1 MNAIIISI
9 GDELAN
15 GQTVDTN
22 SAYLAR
28 ELAGRGI
35 SAVQHVTVGDDQGD
49 IARAIGEA
57 ARQVPLVI
65 VTGGL
70 GPTADDLTRQGLAQ
84 AMGGVP
90 LRLNEPCLADI
101 AERFRRMNRPMAD
114 ANRVQAMVPEGAD
127 ALRNDV
133 GTAPGLHARIG
144 NADIYIMPGVPSEM
158 RWMFQNVIGPRLPVR
173 EGVRLHR
180 ILHTFG
186 EGESNIGVLIEDL
199 MRRGSNP
206 TVGTTVAAGL
216 VSVRVVT
223 HADTMDHARD
233 ESECVMCELR
243 RRLGDLVVGEDEQTL
258 PAVVGGLLLGRGQTL
273 ATAESCTGGLL
284 GELITDVSG
293 SSAYYLGGVV
303 SYANAVKES
312 LLGVESA
319 LLAAH
324 GAVSEPV
331 ARAMAEGV
339 RRRLGSDW
347 GVSIT
352 GVAGPGGGTAEKP
365 VGLVWLSVSGPESTR
380 AWKLTWPGGSREIV
394 RLRAALAALN
404 YMRLALGCS
413 RT

>member
-22 SAYLAR
+22 SAYLSR
-28 ELAGRGI
+28 ELAARGI
-35 SAVQHVTVGDDQGD
+35 AAVRHVTVGDDQAE
-49 IARAIGEA
+49 IAQVFAESAWRA
-57 ARQVPLVI
+57 PLVI

-84 AMGGVP
+84 AMGGVA
-90 LRLNEPCLADI
+90 LRLNEQCLAAI
-101 AERFRRMNRPMAD
+101 EERFRRMNRIMVG

-127 ALRNDV
+127 ALPNDV

-144 NADIYIMPGVPSEM
+144 GADVYVMPGVPSEM
-158 RWMFQNVIGPRLPVR
+158 RWMFQHVIGPRLGVR

-186 EGESNIGVLIEDL
+186 EGESNVGVLIEDL

-223 HADTMDHARD
+223 YADTIEHARD
-233 ESECVMCELR
+233 ESECVICELR

-258 PAVVGGLLLGRGQTL
+258 PAVVGGLLRSRGQTL

-293 SSAYYLGGVV
+293 SSDYYLGGVV
-303 SYANAVKES
+303 SYANSAKQS
-312 LLGVESA
+312 LLDVDPSLFVE
-319 LLAAH
+319 H

-352 GVAGPGGGTAEKP
+352 GVAGPGGGTAAKP
-365 VGLVWLSVSGPESTR
+365 VGLVWVAVSGPSGTR
-380 AWKLTWPGGSREIV
+380 AWRLHWPGGRDVI

-404 YMRLALGCS
+404 YIRLCL
-413 RT
+413 

>member
-22 SAYLAR
+22 SAYLSR
-28 ELAGRGI
+28 ELAARGI
-35 SAVQHVTVGDDQGD
+35 PAVMHITVGDDQAA
-49 IARAIGEA
+49 IARVLTDA

-84 AMGGVP
+84 AMGNVA
-90 LRLNEPCLADI
+90 LRLDEPSLAAI
-101 AERFRRMNRPMAD
+101 AERFRRMNRVMVD
-114 ANRVQAMVPEGAD
+114 ANRVQALVPVGAD
-127 ALRNDV
+127 ALPNEA
-133 GTAPGLHARIG
+133 GTAPGLHARLG
-144 NADIYIMPGVPSEM
+144 GADVYVMPGVPGEM
-158 RWMFQNVIGPRLPVR
+158 RWMFHHVIAPRLGVC

-199 MRRGSNP
+199 MRRGNNP

-223 HADTMDHARD
+223 CSDTLEHARD

-243 RRLGDLVVGEDEQTL
+243 RRLGDLVVGEDDQTL
-258 PAVVGGLLLGRGQTL
+258 ATVVGRLLRDAGQTL
-273 ATAESCTGGLL
+273 ATAESCTGGLM
-284 GELITDVSG
+284 GELITSVSG

-312 LLGVESA
+312 LLGVETA
-319 LLAAH
+319 TLIEH
-324 GAVSEPV
+324 GAVSEAT
-331 ARAMAEGV
+331 ARAMADGV

-352 GVAGPGGGTAEKP
+352 GIAGPGGGTATKP
-365 VGLVWLSVSGPESTR
+365 VGLVWLAVSGPNGVG
-380 AWKLTWPGGSREIV
+380 AWKLNTHGPRDLI
-394 RLRAALAALN
+394 RLRAALAAMN
-404 YMRLALGCS
+404 YLRLALQHRGCG
-413 RT
+413 